1 MNGTYTN
8 NDKLVIHSSGCIY
21 PYSTSTRTAG
31 MYGKYDS
38 TKVGHVW
45 SMGTDYKIADD
56 GSSTNNMYGLV
67 YFHTNWSN
75 SATNNAA
82 KRDDALI
89 TEVSNYAGGHQI
101 AFVVDGKVK
110 VALGDRVWSR
120 AGFLKSGSS
129 DSYVLL
135 GGGGHKALS
144 DFLLETEFASKE
156 LSSNLTTI
164 TKTIKL
170 TKDWQDTGISV
181 NSTNFTNGSGTYVV
195 QVYISAGSS
204 AGFWSSYFSGIM
216 SVYVGVTN
224 SGVPDD
230 EIILH
235 HASHACSKQ
244 IYLKTKP
251 VVGSTDYNKLY
262 IACNTNCDSAVDIV
276 FKFKKLI

>member
-8 NDKLVIHSSGCIY
+8 NNKLVIHSSGCIY

-38 TKVGHVW
+38 TKVGHIW

-101 AFVVDGKVK
+101 AFVVKGQVK

-164 TKTIKL
+164 TKTL
-170 TKDWQDTGISV
+170 TVTKDWMDTGISASDLETGTYAVQLYV
-181 NSTNFTNGSGTYVV
+181 NSSANGIWKCY
-195 QVYISAGSS
+195 
-204 AGFWSSYFSGIM
+204 WSGIM
-216 SVYVGVTN
+216 TWYADDTDDSDT
-224 SGVPDD
+224 D

-235 HASHACSKQ
+235 RSGHHYDRT
-244 IYLKTKP
+244 IYLRTVMQAKSRLKLQIAASKAIS
-251 VVGSTDYNKLY
+251 STT
-262 IACNTNCDSAVDIV
+262 CT

>member
-8 NDKLVIHSSGCIY
+8 NNKLYINSSGCIY

-31 MYGKYDS
+31 MYGKYDP

-75 SATNNAA
+75 DKTRNTAT
-82 KRDDALI
+82 RDGSLI
-89 TEVSNYAGGHQI
+89 TEVSTYAGGHQI
-101 AFVVDGKVK
+101 AFVVNGKVT
-110 VALGDRVWSR
+110 ASLGDRIWAR

-135 GGGGHKALS
+135 GGGGHKKLS
-144 DFLLETEFASKE
+144 DFLLKSEE
-156 LSSNLTTI
+156 LTNNLTTI
-164 TKTIKL
+164 TKTL
-170 TKDWQDTGISV
+170 TVTKDWMNTGISA
-181 NSTNFTNGSGTYVV
+181 SDLETGTYAV
-195 QVYISAGSS
+195 QLYVDSS
-204 AGFWSSYFSGIM
+204 ANGIWKCYWSGIM
-216 SVYVGVTN
+216 TWYTDDIDDSDT
-224 SGVPDD
+224 D

-235 HASHACSKQ
+235 RSGHHYDRT
-244 IYLKTKP
+244 IYLRTVMQAKSRLKLQIAASKAIS
-251 VVGSTDYNKLY
+251 STTY
-262 IACNTNCDSAVDIV
+262 T